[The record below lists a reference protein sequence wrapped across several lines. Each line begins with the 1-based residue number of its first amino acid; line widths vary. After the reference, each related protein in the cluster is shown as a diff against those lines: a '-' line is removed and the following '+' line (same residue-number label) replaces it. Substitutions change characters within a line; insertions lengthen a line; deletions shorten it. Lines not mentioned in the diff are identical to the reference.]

1 MHRCCRLTTNSEFV
15 GANQLP
21 LVIEFT
27 DETAPKIFGGEIK
40 SHLLLFVKKTADDFE
55 SLKSTLGEVA
65 ADFKGKILYIYID
78 VDVEDNMRFVT

>member
-1 MHRCCRLTTNSEFV
+1 M
-15 GANQLP
+15 
-21 LVIEFT
+21 
-27 DETAPKIFGGEIK
+27 
-40 SHLLLFVKKTADDFE
+40 LLFVKKTADDFE